1 MFDRLLTSKRRPLVE
16 ECFYFIS
23 LAGVTVSAIL
33 ALTIAFFFLVWGLDT
48 LITLF
53 AHFA

>member
-23 LAGVTVSAIL
+23 LAGVAVSAIL
-33 ALTIAFFFLVWGLDT
+33 VMTIGFFFFAWGLDT
-48 LITLF
+48 LLTLF